1 MKKNEKLDLEEKF
14 KNRISFELTE
24 RKIYSHDIASIPSL
38 IKPLLGSKVA
48 EAVVQPI
55 SEEELIFLAKWAT
68 KNKTALIP
76 RGKATSGYGG
86 VLPLKKSIIVDFF
99 RMNKII
105 NIDKINNTA
114 TVQPGII
121 WEKLDKELK
130 KHGLSLRLYPS
141 SYPGSTVGGWLAQGG
156 AGIGSYEF
164 GFFKENVQSV
174 KVVLPNGSVEKF
186 EKENLDLISEAE
198 GITGFISEITI
209 NVMPLEEL
217 EVLAV
222 STPDEYNLQKF
233 LSLITNSKI
242 PIWSVLFINPKM
254 AELKNQTPS
263 KQHIHL
269 NKNSNQKTDEINL
282 QKEVFTLP
290 KSYISTIAFFKKNSN
305 QVKAELDIILNKTD
319 SKFLSNEI
327 AQHEWDNR
335 FNTMVVK
342 RLGPSMVPSEF
353 IIPLDKLGDTLTEI
367 AAKVR
372 QPIIK
377 EGMVIKRNESNKS
390 EVVILGF
397 IPSDER
403 KFSYNFVFALA
414 LTILKIAQKNNG
426 KPYSTGLYFANK
438 AEMVLGAERFQKLL
452 NFKNQIDPLNIFN
465 PNKVVGLAKVN
476 LLMKTAEV
484 LEPIIKQIANKITT
498 KIGERFYL
506 KDPKDIP
513 ADVAWFA
520 YSCSQC
526 GYCVPECDQFYG
538 RGWESQSPRG
548 RWYWLRLYL
557 EGKEKWSQKMVDS
570 FLACTTCELCNL
582 KCSVNLPIES
592 SWMKMRG
599 LLIHDEHRMTI
610 PPFEMMAAALNRN
623 GDIWAGYRENRD
635 KWFPQDLKDK
645 HYNPNIKKDTV
656 YFAGCTASYVE
667 NDIAMSTVRLLDIA
681 GVDFDYLGPEENC
694 CGIPM
699 LVAGKWDDFI
709 NTMKKNIES
718 VKRKGATTVIASCPA
733 CDMMWRSVYVQWAK
747 KLGLEY
753 NIKTKHYS
761 EVIAE
766 KIRNKEFQF
775 PENPK
780 QKEKINVTWHDSC
793 HIGRASGVYE
803 PPREIINAIPN
814 VNLIEMENNK
824 ENAHCCGSV
833 LTLIKEPSVAAEVG
847 KIRLDEAVECGAEKV
862 LSLCP
867 CCEFQFRVTKEKKN
881 INLEIIDLARFAS
894 TALGYEFPEPNPEV
908 QRQWAVFEAMIALM
922 SPEGFASVMKSMWPD
937 LLAAMPLKMGSM
949 MKIMGKIPGL
959 LKIMK
964 PLFPVLFPILLPK
977 MMPKVMGTMLKI
989 ISDKI
994 PMPEYMLEQM
1004 PQLMPKVMDNLMPH
1018 MIGDVIPLV
1027 ADDMINYLTNKK

>member
-1 MKKNEKLDLEEKF
+1 MKKNAKLELIKEFND
-14 KNRISFELTE
+14 RISFELTE
-24 RKIYSHDIASIPSL
+24 RKIYSHDIASIPSI

-55 SEEELIFLAKWAT
+55 SEEELIFLTKWASE
-68 KNKTALIP
+68 NKIALVP

-86 VLPLKKSIIVDFF
+86 VLPLKRSIIVDFF

-105 NIDKINNTA
+105 NINKQNNTV

-130 KHGLSLRLYPS
+130 KHGLALRLYPS
-141 SYPGSTVGGWLAQGG
+141 SYPGSTVGGWFAQGG

-164 GFFKENVQSV
+164 GFFKENVESI
-174 KVVLPNGSVEKF
+174 KIVLPNGNVEKF

-198 GITGFISEITI
+198 GITGFISEITFK
-209 NVMPLEEL
+209 VMPFEEL
-217 EVLAV
+217 EILAV
-222 STPDEYNLQKF
+222 STPDVYNLQKF
-233 LSLITNSKI
+233 LSLIIDFKI

-254 AELKNQTPS
+254 AELKNQTPPKEHVHFNS
-263 KQHIHL
+263 D
-269 NKNSNQKTDEINL
+269 NKIDNKSTLTDEII
-282 QKEVFTLP
+282 LP
-290 KSYISTIAFFKKNSN
+290 ESYISTLAFPKKSSS
-305 QVKAELDIILNKTD
+305 QVKDGLESILNETN
-319 SKFLSNEI
+319 STLLSSNI
-327 AQHEWDNR
+327 AQHEWENR

-353 IIPLDKLGDTLTEI
+353 IIPLNKLGDTLTEI
-367 AAKVR
+367 ITKVK

-377 EGMVIKRNESNKS
+377 EGMVIKRDQSGKS

-403 KFSYNFVFALA
+403 KFSYNFVFALT

-426 KPYSTGLYFANK
+426 RPYSTGLYFANK
-438 AEMVLGAERFQKLL
+438 AQMVLGKERLQKLL
-452 NFKNQIDPLNIFN
+452 NFKNEVDPFNILN
-465 PNKVVGLAKVN
+465 PNKVFGLGRVN
-476 LLMKTAEV
+476 LLMKTAET
-484 LEPIIKQIANKITT
+484 LEPLIKPIANRVITN
-498 KIGERFYL
+498 IGQRFDK
-506 KDPKDIP
+506 KDIKDIP
-513 ADVAWFA
+513 ADVAWYA
-520 YSCSQC
+520 YCCSQC

-582 KCSVNLPIES
+582 KCSVNLPIEP

-599 LLIHDEHRMTI
+599 RLIHDEHKMTI

-623 GDIWAGYRENRD
+623 GDIWAGYRENRE
-635 KWFPQDLKDK
+635 KWFPQDLKEK
-645 HYNPNIKKDTV
+645 HYNPNIKKDTI

-667 NDIAMSTVRLLDIA
+667 NDIAMATVRLLDSA
-681 GVDFDYLGPEENC
+681 GVDFDYLGTEENC

-709 NTMKKNIES
+709 NTMKNNIEA
-718 VKRKGATTVIASCPA
+718 VKSRGASTVIASCPA
-733 CDMMWRSVYVQWAK
+733 CDMMWRTVYVQWAK

-753 NIKTKHYS
+753 NIKAKHYS

-766 KIRNKEFQF
+766 KIRNKEFHF
-775 PENPK
+775 PQKAEL
-780 QKEKINVTWHDSC
+780 KEKINVTWHDSC
-793 HIGRASGVYE
+793 HIGRASGVYD
-803 PPREIINAIPN
+803 PPREIIKAIPN

-833 LTLIKEPSVAAEVG
+833 LTLIKEPPVAAEVG

-881 INLEIIDLARFAS
+881 INLEIVDLARFAS
-894 TALGYEFPEPNPEV
+894 KALGYDFPEPNPEV
-908 QRQWAVFEAMIALM
+908 QRQWAVFEAMISLM
-922 SPEGFASVMKSMWPD
+922 SPEGFASVMKSMWPQ
-937 LLAAMPLKMGSM
+937 LISAMPLKMGSM
-949 MKIMGKIPGL
+949 MKLMGKIPGA
-959 LKIMK
+959 LKMMK

-994 PMPEYMLEQM
+994 PMPDYMLEQM
-1004 PQLMPKVMDNLMPH
+1004 PELMPRVMDNLMPH

-1027 ADDMINYLTNKK
+1027 ADDMINYLQNKK